1 MTRGTRISRSTPP
14 LRGLYPLVDVTTLDA
29 AGLDAVDVAAA
40 FLAAQPALLQ
50 LRAKHVDEP
59 RFRTLL
65 AAIAPRCAAVGVPLV
80 VNDRPDLAE
89 EFGAPF
95 VHVGQGDTSLK
106 DVRRRYPGLRV
117 GVSTHTEEQ
126 AEAALLLRPDYLAFG
141 PVYATSTK
149 ENAEPAVGLER
160 LAKVAERSES
170 LGIPLCA
177 IGGIDARKFPYVAKH
192 APLIAL
198 VGALVGETPAEC
210 TERAR
215 QFSLLL
221 ERP

>member
-29 AGLDAVDVAAA
+29 AGLDSVAVAAA
-40 FLAAQPALLQ
+40 FLGARPALLQ
-50 LRAKHVDEP
+50 LRAKHVDDA
-59 RFRTLL
+59 RFRALL
-65 AAIAPRCAAVGVPLV
+65 AAIAPRCAAAGVPLV
-80 VNDRPDLAE
+80 VNDSPDLAE

-95 VHVGQGDTSLK
+95 VHVGQGDASLK
-106 DVRRRYPGLRV
+106 DVRRRHPGLRV

-160 LAKVAERSES
+160 LAIVAKRAEA

-177 IGGIDARKFPYVAKH
+177 IGGIDERKFPYVATQ

-198 VGALVGETPAEC
+198 VGALVGETDAAC
-210 TERAR
+210 GERAR
-215 QFSLLL
+215 HFSALLG
-221 ERP
+221 RA